1 MANGTEGT
9 GKVYGLGNGSGR
21 LFNVSAA
28 GDKSSGYQI
37 GVRHNF
43 YFNTGASQLR
53 VKCLKTHRGLTVGL
67 FMAYWRTK
75 KIEVV

>member
-21 LFNVSAA
+21 LVNVSNA

-43 YFNTGASQLR
+43 
-53 VKCLKTHRGLTVGL
+53 
-67 FMAYWRTK
+67 
-75 KIEVV
+75 

>member
-28 GDKSSGYQI
+28 GDKSTAYQI

-43 YFNTGASQLR
+43 
-53 VKCLKTHRGLTVGL
+53 
-67 FMAYWRTK
+67 
-75 KIEVV
+75 